1 MQFTQEQVRSLAH
14 VSVGDMRQW
23 RRSIPYLAEKT
34 GKVARFTFN
43 DVVGLALVAELTD
56 TCGLQVRAFS
66 PGIDSLFRRLTEL
79 HPTSLQ
85 ELLVVINHN
94 ETKFLK
100 FDQTRESDFHISCCV
115 VPLDP
120 ILDRIK
126 RQMLPFG
133 TAPAQT
139 ALPFP
144 PQILKAGQ

>member
-34 GKVARFTFN
+34 GKAARFTFN
-43 DVVGLALVAELTD
+43 DVVALALVAELTD

-66 PGIDSLFRRLTEL
+66 SGIDSLFRRLTEL

-85 ELLVVINHN
+85 ELFVVINRD

-100 FDQTRESDFHISCCV
+100 FDQTRESDFHISCCIV
-115 VPLDP
+115 RLDP
-120 ILDRIK
+120 ILDRIE
-126 RQMLPFG
+126 RQMLPLR
-133 TAPAQT
+133 TASTQVT
-139 ALPFP
+139 LPFP
-144 PQILKAGQ
+144 PQILKTGQ